1 MSQKLSEAD
10 IFKAYRA
17 AEQLKKAE
25 MARVLEIPR
34 QRYGDYE
41 SDSYKPTTSQLTNWF
56 LYAPEPFVREMALEM
71 LVRRPVDERPCV
83 CLEVIG
89 DNGPCPRHSAEL
101 VEEMIE
107 KAGKA

>member
-1 MSQKLSEAD
+1 MSKLSEAD

-17 AEQLKKAE
+17 AEGMKQTE
-25 MARVLEIPR
+25 MAQVLGIQR
-34 QRYGDYE
+34 QRLFSYE
-41 SDSYKPTTSQLTNWF
+41 NEEYKPSTSLLVNWF